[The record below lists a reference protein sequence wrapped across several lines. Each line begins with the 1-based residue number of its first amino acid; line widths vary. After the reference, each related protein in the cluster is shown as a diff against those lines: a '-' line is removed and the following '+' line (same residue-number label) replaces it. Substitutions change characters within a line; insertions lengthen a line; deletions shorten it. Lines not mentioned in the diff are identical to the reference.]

1 MQGVLVGVLVAA
13 GVFEPNGVQP
23 APASMSMKT
32 TSPVTSAFL
41 PSWRTNMKCFPSI
54 EKIATVIL
62 SILEQ
67 VSNRTCRNLNGVQ

>member
-1 MQGVLVGVLVAA
+1 MQVVLVGVLVAA

-23 APASMSMKT
+23 APASMKT

-62 SILEQ
+62 SILEP